1 MGSKYNFADA
11 AVKAGHTIVILDRL
25 AELTIITI
33 GTFFMFLP
41 LDVDESRKL
50 DVLKRYNSPWSKLLR
65 LSPSFFEVDSMDS
78 GLVTH
83 LAVRL
88 VLCYVYMS
96 LDAHRDLIQLAT
108 RRCHFFHSRLSNSL
122 CQNTVLRL

>member
-1 MGSKYNFADA
+1 MGSKCNFADA
-11 AVKAGHTIVILDRL
+11 AVKAGHTIVIFDRL
-25 AELTIITI
+25 AELTIVTI

-96 LDAHRDLIQLAT
+96 LDDHQLVGVTSSTAAFPT
-108 RRCHFFHSRLSNSL
+108 RYVRTQFSGSD
-122 CQNTVLRL
+122 